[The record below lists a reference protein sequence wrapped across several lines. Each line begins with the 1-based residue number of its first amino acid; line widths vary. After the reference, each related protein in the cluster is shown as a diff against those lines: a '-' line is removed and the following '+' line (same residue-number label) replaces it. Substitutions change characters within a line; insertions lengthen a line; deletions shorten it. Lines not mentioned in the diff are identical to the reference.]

1 MRIGELCQQ
10 EKARLLQE
18 IERTR
23 KATAARNRLAAA
35 SQTKTN
41 QSRAAAVPRKLP
53 VDWAKRYIAKEFKVV
68 ALRECPLP
76 KDLLVCDAPEKA
88 AEYWRLNIDT
98 NPYFN
103 SECECLAVLILDT
116 HQHVKGHQLLSI
128 GTINTMLV
136 HAREV
141 FRGAIVASAAA
152 IILMHNHPS
161 GGMVPSYADIK
172 ATHDIIRAGQLLNI
186 EVLDHVIVGRPGQTG
201 PGSFCSLYARGYFK
215 GIDAFEGV
223 NRKITNREVETIL
236 RRMCRIFK
244 GHAQPELRR
253 AA

>member
-1 MRIGELCQQ
+1 MKNRSQVRRNSSGV
-10 EKARLLQE
+10 
-18 IERTR
+18 
-23 KATAARNRLAAA
+23 AAD

-41 QSRAAAVPRKLP
+41 QSRAAALPRKLP
-53 VDWAKRYIAKEFKVV
+53 ANWVKQYIATEFKVV
-68 ALRECPLP
+68 ALRECPISKGLR
-76 KDLLVCDAPEKA
+76 LCDEPAKA
-88 AEYWRLNIDT
+88 AEYWRLNIAT

-103 SECECLAVLILDT
+103 SECECVAVLILDAR
-116 HQHVKGHQLLSI
+116 HCVKGHQLISI
-128 GTINTMLV
+128 GTMDTALI

-161 GGMVPSYADIK
+161 GDVTPSYADIK
-172 ATHDIIRAGQLLNI
+172 ATHDLIRAGQALKI

-201 PGSFCSLYARGYFK
+201 PGSSSSLFARGYFK
-215 GIDAFEGV
+215 AINCFEGV
-223 NRKITNREVETIL
+223 NRKITKRELATIL

-244 GHAQPELRR
+244 RHARPDQRR